1 VTLTISD
8 RQSDGFHVI
17 ELDGDID
24 LNSAR
29 ELRAHFV
36 ERITD
41 PATRVVVDLT
51 GVDFIDSSGLGALV
65 GGWQIVRGHG
75 SFRIAGANRTVRR
88 VLEITGMDDVFP
100 LFPAV
105 ADATAD

>member
-1 VTLTISD
+1 VSLTISD

-17 ELDGDID
+17 ELAGDID

-29 ELRAHFV
+29 DLRAHFV

-41 PATRVVVDLT
+41 PASRVVVDLT
-51 GVDFIDSSGLGALV
+51 GVDFMDSSGLGALV
-65 GGWQIVRGHG
+65 GGWQLTRDQGL
-75 SFRIAGANRTVRR
+75 FRIAGANRTVRR
-88 VLEITGMDDVFP
+88 VLEITGMDGVFP

-105 ADATAD
+105 ADATAG